1 MKQLFTF
8 LCLFI
13 VAYQPL
19 FAQNASPIPT
29 TWLGKWS
36 GTLEIYTE
44 KGLTQSVPMQLHILP
59 TDRADRFTQTIYYG
73 EDTITGKRDYE
84 LVVIDAATGH
94 FATDEKNTIA
104 MDCYLLGEK
113 LYNRFEVMGN
123 LLLASTEMVGE
134 NLVYEVISGS
144 MEPVSITGD
153 QKFQGQ
159 DIPPVKAF
167 PVKVRQVAVLQKMR

>member
-8 LCLFI
+8 FCLLTVITF
-13 VAYQPL
+13 QSL
-19 FAQNASPIPT
+19 FAQNTSPIPSD
-29 TWLGKWS
+29 WLGKWS
-36 GTLEIYTE
+36 GTLEIYTA

-59 TDRADRFTQTIYYG
+59 TGSADRWTQTIYYG
-73 EDTITGKRDYE
+73 EDTIAGKRDYE

-94 FATDEKNTIA
+94 FATDEKNTIV

-167 PVKVRQVAVLQKMR
+167 PVKVRQVAVLRKQ